1 MWVFCKRVAILAG
14 MAATMA
20 DQVDELAAIYRALGD
35 PVRLRILQLLPIKP
49 TVCEALYNVSEMS
62 EELGIPQ
69 PTVSHHLKILRQAG
83 VIHFTKKCNSVYYY
97 INVKALKRGS
107 ADLLNDVVMK

>member
-1 MWVFCKRVAILAG
+1 MTSAGAIE
-14 MAATMA
+14 T
-20 DQVDELAAIYRALGD
+20 QVDGLAAIYRARGD
-35 PVRLRILQLLPIKP
+35 RVRLGILQLLPIKP

-83 VIHFTKKCNSVYYY
+83 VIRFTKKCNSVYYY
-97 INVKALKRGS
+97 INVTALKRGS
-107 ADLLNDVVMK
+107 TELINDVVMK

>member
-1 MWVFCKRVAILAG
+1 MSAVTSVN
-14 MAATMA
+14 
-20 DQVDELAAIYRALGD
+20 VEELSSLYKALGD

-49 TVCEALYNVSEMS
+49 TVCEALYNVGELS

-83 VIHFTKKCNSVYYY
+83 VIRFTKKCNSVYYY
-97 INVKALKRGS
+97 INVKALKRGGTE
-107 ADLLNDVVMK
+107 LINDVVLK